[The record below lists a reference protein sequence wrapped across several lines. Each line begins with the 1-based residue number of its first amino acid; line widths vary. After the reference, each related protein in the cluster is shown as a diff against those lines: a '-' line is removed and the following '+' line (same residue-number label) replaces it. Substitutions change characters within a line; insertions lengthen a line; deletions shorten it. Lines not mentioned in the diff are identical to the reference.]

1 MSFFKNLFKEAGVK
15 DVITLFH
22 APKNPVSTRVYTLLK
37 QTHAT
42 AVAHAT
48 EDQASDHTKQSKLER
63 TEFELDVQEGAP
75 TTDQL
80 TSILE
85 YLGPSK
91 AGSVVQDATGTT
103 DALRK
108 FKQNES
114 LFQRPVTVDWN
125 NGRAVVGED
134 ESEILKLVRSLPKET
149 GKV

>member
-1 MSFFKNLFKEAGVK
+1 MMEEEEADMGG
-15 DVITLFH
+15 
-22 APKNPVSTRVYTLLK
+22 
-37 QTHAT
+37 T
-42 AVAHAT
+42 A
-48 EDQASDHTKQSKLER
+48 
-63 TEFELDVQEGAP
+63 DVQEGAP

-125 NGRAVVGED
+125 NGRAG
-134 ESEILKLVRSLPKET
+134 R
-149 GKV
+149 